1 VKYQLNKRHSQSILK
16 LESGTSYREKAR
28 KCHISKSSAV
38 EYANLVASQKR
49 SDNLHRVWR
58 KRSTGLEI
66 TTNGSKELPGGR
78 RVNVMVPIANYWKGF
93 VLRKIDGQFF
103 AQFITEHF
111 HIAFPH
117 AVPIH
122 K

>member
-1 VKYQLNKRHSQSILK
+1 MVCNGEISAEQKALAIYFKARIWNIIQRI
-16 LESGTSYREKAR
+16 AR
-28 KCHISKSSAV
+28 KCHTSKSSAV

-66 TTNGSKELPGGR
+66 TTNGSKR
-78 RVNVMVPIANYWKGF
+78 F

-111 HIAFPH
+111 HIAFAQ